1 MKEQVNICHGYCE
14 TRLDNQLKRMFI
26 LKKFRELDGRKD
38 RSERAIGVYNRKMV
52 IPKSAAL

>member
-1 MKEQVNICHGYCE
+1 MVNVKQGWITSSKEC
-14 TRLDNQLKRMFI
+14 LF